1 MRRLGLPLVMV
12 CAAAVVSAQ
21 QPPTPTPTPQQP
33 RVIRSTIDIVSSDVV
48 VRDSKGQFI
57 PGLTEKD
64 FAVYEDGVLQQIIA
78 FSASLGGR
86 IVAEMSP
93 PPEVPAPEGI
103 VLPRNSRTPSSPGRI
118 FIIFIDDLHLQGSDT
133 PMVQRV
139 LRLVRDNLLHEEDL
153 TGLVSSGYSSIA
165 FDVGPDPQ
173 HRRFNAAI
181 EKVMGAAKPYHEI
194 INGAQTI
201 DGPSG
206 LKANA
211 FTAFRVSWEIL
222 EQLEKVSNRR
232 KAFIY
237 VSSGYDF
244 NPLTDSRF
252 KAYMDLYAQPPDPE
266 GRPPINVFERGHQ
279 QFSDSDL
286 NMALGELVRRAVRA
300 NVTFYTIDP
309 RGLVGGPPADVQLTN
324 DEWTRFVNT
333 SVSSLELIAAETGG
347 FPVTRTN
354 GFEQAIQKIDNDMS
368 DYYMVGYQSSN
379 PDPMKIRRRIEI
391 KVKRPGA
398 TVTTTKKLYM
408 IKK

>member
-1 MRRLGLPLVMV
+1 M
-12 CAAAVVSAQ
+12 
-21 QPPTPTPTPQQP
+21 PTPQQP

-48 VRDSKGQFI
+48 VRDAKGQFI
-57 PGLTEKD
+57 PGLTAKD

-78 FSASLGGR
+78 FNASVGGR
-86 IVAEMSP
+86 IVAEMAP
-93 PPEVPAPEGI
+93 PPEKPAPEGI
-103 VLPRNSRTPSSPGRI
+103 VLPRSSRTPSSPGRI

-133 PMVQRV
+133 AMVKKV
-139 LRLVRDNLLHEEDL
+139 LGLIRDNLLHEEDL
-153 TGLVSSGYSSIA
+153 IGLVSSGYSSIA
-165 FDVGPDPQ
+165 VDVGPDPQ

-181 EKVMGAAKPYHEI
+181 DKVMGAALSYREI
-194 INGAQTI
+194 INGSQTI
-201 DGPSG
+201 EGPSG

-252 KAYMDLYAQPPDPE
+252 KAYMDLYARPQSDPA
-266 GRPPINVFERGHQ
+266 GAPPINIFERGHQ

-300 NVTFYTIDP
+300 NVTFYPIDP
-309 RGLVGGPPADVQLTN
+309 RGLIGGPPAEVDLTN

-333 SVSSLELIAAETGG
+333 SVSSLDVMANETGG
-347 FPVTRTN
+347 FAVTRTN
-354 GFEQAIQKIDNDMS
+354 GFEQAIQKIDNDLS

-379 PDPMKIRRRIEI
+379 PDPMKIRRRIEV
-391 KVKRPGA
+391 KVNRAGA
-398 TVTTTKKLYM
+398 RVTTHKSSYM